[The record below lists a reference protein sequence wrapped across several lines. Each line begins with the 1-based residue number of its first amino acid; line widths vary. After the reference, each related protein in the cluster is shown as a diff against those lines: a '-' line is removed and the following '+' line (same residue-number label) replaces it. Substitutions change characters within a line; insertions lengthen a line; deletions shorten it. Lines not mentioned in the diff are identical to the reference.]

1 VSVLSF
7 RRLVLSRPGL
17 YFFHFW
23 LSLSVLTVRGW
34 GAHRVLHFEETVAVG
49 SALSQG
55 LFSSLN
61 DSPYGTLVPRL
72 LVEFAVLFPL
82 EFLPRVLFGLATVL
96 WSLFSLIIFV
106 VVLRRLADLAAA
118 WFASF
123 VLVLVPLPELG
134 MQGIVWNS
142 FWPMFIALGAVFS
155 VQAYGRSKSATWAV
169 SVFALFT
176 ASSNPIALVLVVI
189 LLVDWLFVPSMRR
202 RISVIFGGLL
212 LGIVFSL
219 VVQVRQ
225 EPALNYLGEWTQ
237 EFAQTSETLGRLEE
251 SGAATLRRA
260 PDVDLPQ
267 IIRGLPGSV
276 KFLLTQMMPEPFA
289 SRWILTETAA
299 KNLAQTGLA
308 FVFLILIPVV
318 VTWRQMKRESSRL
331 RTNPTLRLFLLA
343 ALSFAVQV
351 ALIGGVVQSRQ
362 YLFAPICFVW
372 IGTALSFSKLLAEGR
387 PGLKLEHVLAVVVTA
402 IFLANVKQN
411 FRDPLEIEPRQG
423 GMGRYEDVDLWK
435 PALDRAR
442 TGCQNMDVKSVIIV
456 SQTDETWIDSP
467 VVVQCQYI
475 TK

>member
-1 VSVLSF
+1 
-7 RRLVLSRPGL
+7 
-17 YFFHFW
+17 
-23 LSLSVLTVRGW
+23 
-34 GAHRVLHFEETVAVG
+34 
-49 SALSQG
+49 
-55 LFSSLN
+55 
-61 DSPYGTLVPRL
+61 
-72 LVEFAVLFPL
+72 
-82 EFLPRVLFGLATVL
+82 
-96 WSLFSLIIFV
+96 
-106 VVLRRLADLAAA
+106 
-118 WFASF
+118 
-123 VLVLVPLPELG
+123 
-134 MQGIVWNS
+134 
-142 FWPMFIALGAVFS
+142 MFIALGAVFS

-169 SVFALFT
+169 SIFAFLT
-176 ASSNPIALVLVVI
+176 ASSNPIALVLVAI
-189 LLVDWLFVPSMRR
+189 LLIDWLFVPSMRR
-202 RISVIFGGLL
+202 NISVIFGGLL

-219 VVQVRQ
+219 AVQVRQ

-372 IGTALSFSKLLAEGR
+372 IGTALSFSKLLAERR

-423 GMGRYEDVDLWK
+423 GMGRYEDIDLWK

-442 TGCQNMDVKSVIIV
+442 TDCQNMDAKSVVIV
-456 SQTDETWIDSP
+456 SQKDETWIDSP